1 MWYGH
6 ITCQQMKERLQNIC
20 THNCNCSN
28 SNKWQQTVGFVS
40 CAQVSEGR
48 LKKKKKSPCGSTR
61 NFMWAHVDPT
71 YRYMFIG
78 YGIFSS
84 NNKYKSISKKED
96 TPCDE
101 HK

>member
-1 MWYGH
+1 MAA
-6 ITCQQMKERLQNIC
+6 N
-20 THNCNCSN
+20 
-28 SNKWQQTVGFVS
+28 

-48 LKKKKKSPCGSTR
+48 LKKKKKKKSPCGSTR

-96 TPCDE
+96 TPCAE